1 MLSSVQNAAEPHGAA
16 DQLRRRHRHKD
27 DVLGLGRLKVPS
39 ESAARGCRSPHL
51 FVRSRHA
58 PDSTQQRR
66 RGRPR
71 GWNRCSI
78 SDDTSSHVPA
88 RLGRLQRTTACSH
101 VAPRSRW
108 GRSRPA
114 LRASRGGSA
123 PPPPP
128 DAAAGPPR
136 SSRRA
141 HPPWTSAGRS
151 SSSRLP
157 LRLSTR
163 TQVTRPAARETR
175 DVLFSVSGAAFSRAP
190 LGAAA
195 RPFSSVRVSAQVAPV
210 RLWVSPCSPR
220 PPGVRRARP
229 RHHGKARRRRPHPGG
244 ARVLGR
250 APSCACLPTFRRRRH
265 ALGRDRAPVPPP
277 LQCPPP
283 RRRTAPGSCRSHP
296 GPPRRRSRLSAC
308 TPPKC

>member
-101 VAPRSRW
+101 VVAPRSRW
-108 GRSRPA
+108 GSGQKHAKRVA
-114 LRASRGGSA
+114 LTGYDDGPYLNANRRTLVATPGGVFVTAARGREEEARVRTPPSA
-123 PPPPP
+123 PL
-128 DAAAGPPR
+128 PR
-136 SSRRA
+136 SIA
-141 HPPWTSAGRS
+141 PPHMF
-151 SSSRLP
+151 
-157 LRLSTR
+157 
-163 TQVTRPAARETR
+163 PADA
-175 DVLFSVSGAAFSRAP
+175 
-190 LGAAA
+190 
-195 RPFSSVRVSAQVAPV
+195 
-210 RLWVSPCSPR
+210 
-220 PPGVRRARP
+220 
-229 RHHGKARRRRPHPGG
+229 
-244 ARVLGR
+244 
-250 APSCACLPTFRRRRH
+250 
-265 ALGRDRAPVPPP
+265 
-277 LQCPPP
+277 
-283 RRRTAPGSCRSHP
+283 
-296 GPPRRRSRLSAC
+296 
-308 TPPKC
+308 